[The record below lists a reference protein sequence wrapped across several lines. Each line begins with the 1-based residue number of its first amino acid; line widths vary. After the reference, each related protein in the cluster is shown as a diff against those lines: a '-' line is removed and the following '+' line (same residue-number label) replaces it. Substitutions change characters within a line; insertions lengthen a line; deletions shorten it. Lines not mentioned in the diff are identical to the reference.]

1 MANEVMVKMVLD
13 AWNGQV
19 REANKLFDSLT
30 DEQLMKEVAP
40 GRNRGVYLLAHLAA
54 VNDKMLPL
62 LGFGTVKYPK
72 MYDDFVTKPDKAV
85 ADIPSVAELRKCW
98 TNSCEELSK
107 HFKNETAES
116 WFGKHTSVSAE
127 DFAKEPHRNKLNVV
141 LGRAGHLQSH
151 LGQMFFLKSK
161 G

>member
-1 MANEVMVKMVLD
+1 MTNEVMVKMVLD

-30 DEQLMKEVAP
+30 DEQMMKEVAP
-40 GRNRGVYLLAHLAA
+40 GRNRGVYLLGHLAA

-107 HFKNETAES
+107 HFNNETAAS

-141 LGRAGHLQSH
+141 LGRTGHLQGH
-151 LGQMFFLKSK
+151 LGQMFFLKGK
-161 G
+161 A